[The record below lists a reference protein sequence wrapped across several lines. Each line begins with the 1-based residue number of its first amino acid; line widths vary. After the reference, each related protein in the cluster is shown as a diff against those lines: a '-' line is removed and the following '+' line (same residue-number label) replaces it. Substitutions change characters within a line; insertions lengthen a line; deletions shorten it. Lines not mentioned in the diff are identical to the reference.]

1 MAFYL
6 TIFALLVGL
15 GLVGLSSF
23 IDRRRRKNFAPGL
36 IPMLPVMFAG
46 AIIVLLA
53 AAHLLTLFRG
63 YR

>member
-1 MAFYL
+1 MDFYL
-6 TIFALLVGL
+6 TIFALVLGL

-23 IDRRRRKNFAPGL
+23 IDRRRRKTFNPGL

-46 AIIVLLA
+46 AIIALLA

-63 YR
+63 PH